1 MDSKKF
7 KVFLIGG
14 LILFIGLVIGIIILS
29 MPKKAEELM
38 TTDAPESVTIVASTD
53 SSSEAE
59 TAIDTEA
66 LTDTETTEDTE
77 TATGTEADTAEES
90 EKAGTAILSD
100 SNTQEEVIGAPDAET
115 NVDYEKI
122 QFTVPKNWMG
132 SSVPDQ
138 NNCYF
143 FYTEHARF
151 MLNRQP
157 LYGADLTSDEGQQG
171 AKQGMEEGGF
181 NNVRKD
187 RTVSDGN
194 TVVYV
199 FTGDADTG
207 TGKINGTIL
216 YVQAGDE
223 IYSILIA
230 VEDGY
235 DYGDDIETIISS
247 IDVK

>member
-1 MDSKKF
+1 MDNKKY

-14 LILFIGLVIGIIILS
+14 LILFTGLVIGIIILS

-38 TTDAPESVTIVASTD
+38 TTDAPESVTIVAST
-53 SSSEAE
+53 
-59 TAIDTEA
+59 
-66 LTDTETTEDTE
+66 
-77 TATGTEADTAEES
+77 GTEADTAEES
-90 EKAGTAILSD
+90 GKAGTAILSD

>member
-1 MDSKKF
+1 M
-7 KVFLIGG
+7 
-14 LILFIGLVIGIIILS
+14 
-29 MPKKAEELM
+29 
-38 TTDAPESVTIVASTD
+38 
-53 SSSEAE
+53 
-59 TAIDTEA
+59 
-66 LTDTETTEDTE
+66 TEDTE
-77 TATGTEADTAEES
+77 TTTGTEADTAEES
-90 EKAGTAILSD
+90 GKAGTAILSD

>member
-14 LILFIGLVIGIIILS
+14 LILFTGLVIGIIILS

-66 LTDTETTEDTE
+66 LTDTEMTEDTE

-90 EKAGTAILSD
+90 GKAGTAILSD

-122 QFTVPKNWMG
+122 LFTVPKNWMG

-157 LYGADLTSDEGQQG
+157 LSGANLDSEEGVQG
-171 AKQGMEEGGF
+171 AMQGIAEGGF
-181 NNVRKD
+181 SNVQRD
-187 RTVSDGN
+187 RIVTIGN
-194 TVVYV
+194 YTGYV
-199 FTGDADTG
+199 FTGEAEKDG
-207 TGKINGTIL
+207 VKYNGHVL
-216 YVQAGDE
+216 YVQIGKE
-223 IYSILIA
+223 VYTFIIA
-230 VEDGY
+230 AEDGY
-235 DYGDDIETIISS
+235 SYNEDIESIIGS
-247 IDVK
+247 IDIR